1 MKHKFQKQWDYHPD
15 KQHYSKNTLPSLTI
29 PNDAMSI
36 PEMLDLYARG
46 LPVDGMEK
54 VPVYHGEEQHYPD
67 MSKMDLADQEAF
79 IEYAKQDYETKKNNY
94 ITEQKNKQ
102 RAERKAQQLL
112 DKKIRFIKEKESKN
126 QNPLPPQ
133 DV

>member
-1 MKHKFQKQWDYHPD
+1 MKHKFQKQWDYHPEE
-15 KQHYSKNTLPSLTI
+15 QHYAVNTKPSKTI

-79 IEYAKQDYETKKNNY
+79 IQYAQDDFNYKKSKYESEQKATKKA
-94 ITEQKNKQ
+94 EKRKQ
-102 RAERKAQQLL
+102 QIL
-112 DKKIRFIKEKESKN
+112 DQKIRFIKEKESKN
-126 QNPLPPQ
+126 QKNLPEQ
-133 DV
+133 GV